1 MKENEQVATED
12 RRPITD
18 DRNPQFIV
26 HRSSFIVLAPSLR
39 YALAILSGVLLFTCF
54 PLLNARALVWV
65 AVLPL
70 LLAVVSERRLGR
82 ACLLG
87 ALAGAVFLAGSV
99 YWFTFVMAHY
109 GGMPEGLALAVMVPF
124 LVVFSSFWGVFGLV
138 EAWIARR
145 SLAAALIAGPFLW
158 VSLELARTY
167 YFITGFPW
175 NLLGYAVQPTG
186 LRQLASVTAVY
197 GLSWI
202 AVATSAL
209 AAAVLLLRERRKLLA
224 IALAAWCLAL
234 VAANRALAPAPLP
247 PAEDLAVLVQ
257 PNVPLNE
264 AADNWAPWK
273 NPAPLERLINLSMAS
288 LPRPASASADANLAG
303 AAGVP
308 PLIVWSENSAPFYF
322 NRDPLFR
329 NAIENMARHAR
340 ADAIIG
346 AVTFA
351 GPGETLPHN
360 SAIALDPS
368 GSVILQYDKI
378 HLVPFGEY
386 VPAWAAAVAGKI
398 TSEAGDFV
406 PGTNYESAATP
417 HGKIGVFIC
426 YEAIFP
432 QLVRRL
438 TPAGPGVL
446 VNISDDGWY
455 GDSSAAFQSLEM
467 ARLRAIE
474 NHRYLLRA
482 TNDGITAVIDPCGR
496 VVSSLPRHK
505 QAVLP
510 VRFSFIG
517 TRTFYAAHG
526 DVFAWLCVGVTAA
539 LVAFRVVAKERK

>member
-1 MKENEQVATED
+1 MNGERQIVTED

-18 DRNPQFIV
+18 NRGHPSSFIIQ
-26 HRSSFIVLAPSLR
+26 RSSFRFLLSVV
-39 YALAILSGVLLFTCF
+39 SGVLLFACF
-54 PLLNARALVWV
+54 PLLNAHALVWV
-65 AVLPL
+65 ATVPL
-70 LLAVVSERRLGR
+70 LVAVVGERRLGR
-82 ACLLG
+82 AYLLG

-124 LVVFSSFWGVFGLV
+124 LAVFSSFWGLFGLV
-138 EAWIARR
+138 ECWMARR
-145 SLAAALIAGPFLW
+145 SPALALAAAPFLW

-209 AAAVLLLRERRKLLA
+209 GASVPLLRKRRRPLA
-224 IALAAWCLAL
+224 IALLAWCIMLA
-234 VAANRALAPAPLP
+234 AANRALAPLPLP
-247 PAEDLAVLVQ
+247 PATDTAVLVQ

-264 AADNWAPWK
+264 AADDWAPWK
-273 NPAPLERLINLSMAS
+273 NPAPLERLISLSIAS
-288 LPRPASASADANLAG
+288 LPRPASASATLDG
-303 AAGVP
+303 APGTP

-322 NRDPLFR
+322 NRDPVFR
-329 NAIENMARHAR
+329 KAVESMARQAHAY
-340 ADAIIG
+340 AVVG
-346 AVTFA
+346 AVDFS
-351 GPGETLPHN
+351 GPGETLPRN
-360 SAIALDPS
+360 SAVALDPS
-368 GSVILQYDKI
+368 GSVILRYDKI
-378 HLVPFGEY
+378 RLVPFGEY

-417 HGKIGVFIC
+417 RGKIGVFIC

-438 TPAGPGVL
+438 TPPGPGVL

-474 NHRYLLRA
+474 NRRYLLRA
-482 TNDGITAVIDPCGR
+482 TNDGITAVIDPYGR
-496 VVSSLPRHK
+496 VLGRLPRHE

-510 VRFSFIG
+510 AHFSFIG
-517 TRTFYAAHG
+517 ARTFYSAHG
-526 DVFAWLCVGVTAA
+526 DVFAWLCVVASGLV
-539 LVAFRVVAKERK
+539 VAFRGLGRRPRALATKD